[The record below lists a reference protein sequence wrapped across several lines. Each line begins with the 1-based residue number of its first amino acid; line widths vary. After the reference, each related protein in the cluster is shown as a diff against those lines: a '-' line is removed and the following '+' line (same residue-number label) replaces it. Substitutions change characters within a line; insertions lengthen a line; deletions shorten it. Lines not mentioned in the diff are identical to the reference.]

1 MFDLSKIVDG
11 ITKVI
16 TRGTNTASLL
26 SAFGNL
32 DASKMQVVQ
41 AAIAATQKVHFPD
54 LTEAV
59 KKGDY
64 QKVVSMI
71 MDSKSSMPDFHKAFV
86 EEGGEKALEEVSKKQ
101 EVVEAVKEIKDAEPE
116 VVVKVETTKTVSEK
130 VGDKIQEAKE
140 NVSEKIEDVKKTT
153 KTVAENVGDKIEE
166 AKDNVSKK
174 IEDIKK

>member
-1 MFDLSKIVDG
+1 MFDLSKIVEG

-41 AAIAATQKVHFPD
+41 AAMAATQKVHFPD

-86 EEGGEKALEEVSKKQ
+86 KEGGEKALEEVSKKQ

-116 VVVKVETTKTVSEK
+116 VVVKVETRKT
-130 VGDKIQEAKE
+130 VGDKIEEAKD
-140 NVSEKIEDVKKTT
+140 NVSKKIEEVKKTT